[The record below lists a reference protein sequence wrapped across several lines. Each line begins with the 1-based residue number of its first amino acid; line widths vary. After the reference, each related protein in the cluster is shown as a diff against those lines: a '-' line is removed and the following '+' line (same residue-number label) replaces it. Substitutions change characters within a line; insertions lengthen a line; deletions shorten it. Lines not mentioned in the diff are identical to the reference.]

1 MPPLDYIINISS
13 DEEDDIGEE
22 DVEIVEFRKVTND
35 LIDHP
40 SQKPNHTTKK
50 LSDVQCPI
58 CFDDVTN
65 ATTTSCGHIFCLECI
80 EQSISSSHARGQVS
94 GNGRGKGLCPLCRK
108 QVSFKDTILIRLK
121 VGERI
126 GKPELPPKEPKKDEI
141 KVTDIKLDE
150 PSPKKRKKE

>member
-13 DEEDDIGEE
+13 DEEEDEQE
-22 DVEIVEFRKVTND
+22 DVEIVEFRKLTKE

-40 SQKPNHTTKK
+40 VAKQSHTTKK

-108 QVSFKDTILIRLK
+108 QVAFKDTILLRMK
-121 VGERI
+121 VGQRI
-126 GKPELPPKEPKKDEI
+126 GKPDLPPKGLPKDAINVSDI
-141 KVTDIKLDE
+141 KVDDSSSKR
-150 PSPKKRKKE
+150 RKKV